1 MVSIS
6 GIEALYVNL
15 EHEIDFGLRDIAK
28 KFGNLNHKDTGV
40 ISVSFVDETEK
51 MFELLGTPYTS
62 IELDLDDVSKTRL
75 SKNSW
80 SFGLVYAN
88 LKDMS
93 VENKIS
99 VLKMLVYRYNKLT
112 MS

>member
-15 EHEIDFGLRDIAK
+15 KHEIDFGLRDIAK
-28 KFGNLNHKDTGV
+28 KIGNLNHKDTGV
-40 ISVSFVDETEK
+40 ISVSFEDE
-51 MFELLGTPYTS
+51 FELLGTPYTS
-62 IELDLDDVSKTRL
+62 IEIDLDDVSKTRL
-75 SKNSW
+75 SWN
-80 SFGLVYAN
+80 FGLIYVN

-99 VLKMLVYRYNKLT
+99 VLKMLVDRYNKLT
-112 MS
+112 IS